1 MKKLLISLLLS
12 IVLAVM
18 VTVALEIK
26 KYVTEPKKEHPE
38 ISVQPQEQST
48 YRNIACRIQRKS
60 FPRFNKVGVL

>member
-26 KYVTEPKKEHPE
+26 RYVAEPKKEHPE
-38 ISVQPQEQST
+38 ISVQPQQQST
-48 YRNIACRIQRKS
+48 HRNLACRIQRKAI
-60 FPRFNKVGVL
+60 PRFNKIGLL